1 MFSNSFPLILDL
13 YSMLPTVYFLN
24 KIPWRIKVNIIY
36 HGGRPCP
43 SSVLTIKAADN
54 RRYSMQCS
62 DGTYSLFKI
71 QTKTPR
77 ATMDRNLIAVVGPTR
92 RLHFITHKTR
102 NTCTVHRD
110 SFLFEKV
117 IIWKGHN
124 VGLNRVFGAVKLLVF
139 AKRSCLIGFPSLHL
153 FHHKSW

>member
-1 MFSNSFPLILDL
+1 MFSNSFPWILDL
-13 YSMLPTVYFLN
+13 YSMLPTVYLLN

-77 ATMDRNLIAVVGPTR
+77 ATMDRNLIVVVAQTR
-92 RLHFITHKTR
+92 GLHFITQKHVWKKL
-102 NTCTVHRD
+102 
-110 SFLFEKV
+110 LFEEEKN
-117 IIWKGHN
+117 ICT
-124 VGLNRVFGAVKLLVF
+124 NRCPFKNWIPTVKAWL
-139 AKRSCLIGFPSLHL
+139 GGPSLGLAPYWCLNKVTNDCVHCTL
-153 FHHKSW
+153 